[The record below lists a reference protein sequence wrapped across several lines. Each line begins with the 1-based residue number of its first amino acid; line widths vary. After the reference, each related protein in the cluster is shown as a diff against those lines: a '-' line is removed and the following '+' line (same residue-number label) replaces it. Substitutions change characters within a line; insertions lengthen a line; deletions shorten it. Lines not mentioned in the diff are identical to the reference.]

1 MKRKTMRAKLAAILT
16 ALVLVGSGSFFGN
29 TNLLNSMALAEEEVV
44 LQETETKAEPETET
58 PETEAEEAGEAEPKE
73 ETPETEEETEPAGE
87 ETIPGEGEAAEEPA
101 EAEEV
106 IPEEEAEAEPEPE
119 PETPETEDGETAD
132 PEATVPEEETEPQ
145 EAEKAETE
153 GDDETT
159 PEEEAATE
167 PEDKAEDPFDGEDE
181 DEEDADPDDEGVCMI
196 FDDDDPGTITEE
208 MMELL
213 NIPEKFTQAEYTGT
227 AEIML
232 VNEGMLT
239 YGDEII
245 LKADVRDVN
254 TDYILLWEANDNNA
268 QGWFT
273 IGVGDEYRFILD
285 QENLERE
292 YRVVIYSVA

>member
-119 PETPETEDGETAD
+119 TPETEDGETAD

-145 EAEKAETE
+145 ETEKAETE
-153 GDDETT
+153 GEDETT

-254 TDYILLWEANDNNA
+254 TDYVLLWEANDNNA